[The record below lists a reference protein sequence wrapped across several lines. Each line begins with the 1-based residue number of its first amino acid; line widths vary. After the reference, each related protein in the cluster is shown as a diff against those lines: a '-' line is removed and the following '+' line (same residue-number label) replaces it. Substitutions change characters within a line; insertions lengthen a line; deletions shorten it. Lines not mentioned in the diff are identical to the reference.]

1 MIYQCNY
8 IYIHQYF
15 SCYNYLF
22 TSKDMHTYHIYW
34 KEKPI
39 FKNLEEEE
47 FQNIWNKIMYSYNEE
62 LNFVRLKSIEN
73 LEESSY

>member
-1 MIYQCNY
+1 
-8 IYIHQYF
+8 
-15 SCYNYLF
+15 
-22 TSKDMHTYHIYW
+22 MHTYHIYW